1 MTEKSHLITHTD
13 QLIAWIES
21 IKGCDF
27 IAVDTEFMR
36 ESTYFSQLCLIQL
49 CAADKAVALDPL
61 AETLELAPLWQLLDD
76 QSLTKVF
83 HAGRQDLEIF
93 YNLGGRLPTP
103 LYDTQI
109 GAMVCGLGD
118 QVGYEKLVQDFL
130 GLELDKSSRFT
141 DWSQRPLSE
150 RQLRYA
156 LDDVIYLHQIYP
168 MMEER
173 LVEQG
178 RQDWP
183 AEEMH
188 QLTNPDLYRQDP
200 QTAWQRLKIR
210 SNKPAMLNRLQELA
224 SWRETEAIRRNMPRG
239 RILRDE
245 TLLDLAGSAPQS
257 TAELKK
263 IRGFPGGA
271 NGAFAAP
278 VIEVLQ
284 KADNRP
290 KHQWPKADARPR
302 REKPPAAVMD
312 LLRVLLKYVT
322 DKHQVAPRL
331 IATAEEL
338 ELLAL
343 SDTPEVRA
351 LSGWRHDLFGVL
363 ALKVKHG
370 ELALAVRQGQ
380 IELIERSPPT
390 S

>member
-1 MTEKSHLITHTD
+1 MTQKSQLITHTD
-13 QLIAWIES
+13 QLLAWIES
-21 IKGCDF
+21 IKNCDF

-36 ESTYFSQLCLIQL
+36 ESTYYPQLCLIQL
-49 CAADKAVALDPL
+49 CAADQAVALDPL
-61 AETLELAPLWQLLDD
+61 AQTLDLAPLWQLLDD
-76 QSLTKVF
+76 ETMTKVF

-93 YNLGGRLPTP
+93 YNLGSRLPTP

-141 DWSQRPLSE
+141 DWSQRPLSD

-156 LDDVIYLHQIYP
+156 LDDVIHLHKIYP
-168 MMEER
+168 MMEDR
-173 LVEQG
+173 LAQQG

-183 AEEMH
+183 AEEML
-188 QLTNPDLYRQDP
+188 QLANPDLYRQDP

-210 SNKPAMLNRLQELA
+210 SNKPALLNRLQELA
-224 SWRETEAIRRNMPRG
+224 SWRESEAIRRNMPRG

-257 TAELKK
+257 TDDLKK
-263 IRGFPGGA
+263 IRGFPGGS

-278 VIEVLQ
+278 VIEILQ
-284 KADNRP
+284 KAESRP
-290 KHQWPKADARPR
+290 KNQWPKADPRPR

-322 DKHQVAPRL
+322 DRHQVAPRL

-343 SDTPEVRA
+343 SDTAQVRA
-351 LSGWRHDLFGVL
+351 LSGWRHDLFGKL

-370 ELALAVRQGQ
+370 ELALAVRQGE
-380 IELIERSPPT
+380 IELIERAPPT